1 MANVFV
7 GPIVVR
13 IESDLDSTLWLRP
26 FIHYLSDP
34 RDGKVESEWRL
45 VVQDLSLNS
54 ASQPVDAFYFARH
67 QLQFTADLKNRC
79 ATLYT
84 HGEEAD
90 FLAALEL
97 CLTIACQELGGLSI
111 HGAAAVVD
119 GKGWLMP
126 GPSGTGKSTAARY
139 GGFEKVI
146 ADERVFLLPSDGGEW
161 KMVSTPFWSRGRI
174 ESPPPVW
181 HRADILLGLEKA
193 NSVQLSGVSKID
205 ALESLMRNIVYYGKE
220 PRERELLLEFAIDLL
235 AKTEQYRLEFP
246 KDRPWAWTLSQM
258 HSIYFRTVCERSTS
272 PSTSIGI

>member
-13 IESDLDSTLWLRP
+13 IESDLDSTLWLKP
-26 FIHYLSDP
+26 FTHYLVSP
-34 RDGKVESEWRL
+34 RLGKIESEWRL
-45 VVQDLSLNS
+45 FVQDLSINS
-54 ASQPVDAFYFARH
+54 ASQPVDAFFFARD
-67 QLQFTADLKNRC
+67 QLQFTADLKDRC

-84 HGEEAD
+84 NGEEAD

-97 CLTIACQELGGLSI
+97 CLTLACQQLGGLSI

-146 ADERVFLLPSDGGEW
+146 ADERVFLFPEDGECW
-161 KMVSTPFWSRGRI
+161 RMVSTPFWSRGRA
-174 ESPPPVW
+174 ESPSPVG
-181 HRADILLGLEKA
+181 HRVDVLLGLEKA
-193 NSVQLSGVSKID
+193 KSLQLSGVSKIN

-220 PRERELLLEFAIDLL
+220 PRERELLLEFALDLL
-235 AKTEQYRLEFP
+235 AKTEQYRLDFP
-246 KDRPWAWTLSQM
+246 KDGPWAWTLSQM
-258 HSIYFRTVCERSTS
+258 HSISFRTACERSTS
-272 PSTSIGI
+272 LSTSIGI